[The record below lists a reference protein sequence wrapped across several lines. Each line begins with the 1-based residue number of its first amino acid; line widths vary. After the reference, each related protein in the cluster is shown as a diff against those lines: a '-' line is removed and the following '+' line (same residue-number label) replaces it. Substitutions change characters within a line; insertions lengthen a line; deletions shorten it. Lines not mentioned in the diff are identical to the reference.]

1 MILTEESVNSLANKV
16 NELRGFYGFETVKYY
31 TSLSNK
37 DVFLRLPNQESSDCG
52 VTAYMGLKGGCFGIK
67 SCPVFSNRVDL
78 LGRRA
83 SKADLF
89 SQAIKWFQENSA
101 KLPMSYKEE
110 KLYIALKAKVH
121 SSGSQ
126 DQQFVEKYE
135 TFISNQAKIR
145 DHLVSQN
152 RVGVVVSGAKSNS
165 SISNDTAQNSLPLD
179 TTNNNNNGRGIKR
192 AREEDTDMPGGGMEV
207 PRKLSKQ
214 ARKRAARRA
223 NALAIMA
230 DSQDQSTQKS
240 S

>member
-1 MILTEESVNSLANKV
+1 MTWTEESVNSLANKV

-67 SCPVFSNRVDL
+67 SCP
-78 LGRRA
+78 
-83 SKADLF
+83 
-89 SQAIKWFQENSA
+89 ENSA

-126 DQQFVEKYE
+126 DQQFVEEYE

-179 TTNNNNNGRGIKR
+179 TTNNNNGRGRKR
-192 AREEDTDMPGGGMEV
+192 AREEDTDMPGGDVEV
-207 PRKLSKQ
+207 SRKLSKQ

>member
-1 MILTEESVNSLANKV
+1 MPWTEESVNSLANKV

-121 SSGSQ
+121 SSESQ
-126 DQQFVEKYE
+126 DQQFVEEYE

-179 TTNNNNNGRGIKR
+179 TTNNNNGRGRKR
-192 AREEDTDMPGGGMEV
+192 AREEDTDMPGGDVEV
-207 PRKLSKQ
+207 SRKLSKQ

>member
-1 MILTEESVNSLANKV
+1 MSWPEESINSLANKV
-16 NELRGFYGFETVKYY
+16 NELRGLYGFVTVKYY
-31 TSLSNK
+31 TSPSNE
-37 DVFLRLPNQESSDCG
+37 DVILRLPNQQSGDCG
-52 VTAYMGLKGGCFGIK
+52 VTAYMGLRGGCFGIK

-78 LGRRA
+78 LGRRN

-101 KLPMSYKEE
+101 KLPMSYKDE
-110 KLYIALKAKVH
+110 KFYISLKAKVH

-126 DQQFVEKYE
+126 DQQFAEEYE

-152 RVGVVVSGAKSNS
+152 RVGVVVSGAKSDS

-179 TTNNNNNGRGIKR
+179 TTNNNNGRGIKR
-192 AREEDTDMPGGGMEV
+192 AREEDTDMPGGDVEFSQ
-207 PRKLSKQ
+207 KLSKQ
-214 ARKRAARRA
+214 ARKRAAIRA